1 MTRWTVDEADWWH
14 SIAMT
19 ALTVKPF
26 LPREAVASDLAAWCE
41 VFSVGHRKLS
51 GSFVE
56 PSALAERLL
65 AENAPA
71 MRWAARSGS
80 AGRVTGVAELRPQR
94 HRPDIGF
101 LRLFVAPPARRAG
114 IGSALLR
121 RVGLDAS
128 SAGVSRMQSTVLAG
142 PPGEVFAHGVPAL
155 RVVLR
160 LELQEQRLDNE
171 AVLRRCH
178 ELAAC
183 THPGYQLLH
192 WRGRTPEPL
201 VASFGRVMGHVLDA
215 PGVALQ
221 MAPRAWDATAVRAWE
236 AEMTTGGTRLLT
248 CVAVHAVSG
257 DVAAATVATIPSP
270 GSPVADQHD
279 TAVLPEHRRQ
289 GLARWIKARQ
299 ADRLR
304 ACFPGVRAVTTTVN
318 QENLP
323 MMAVNRALGY
333 RRAHE
338 RLLVEAPVTALRP
351 PAASGG
357 PGLRAGPAPGRAGTG
372 R

>member
-1 MTRWTVDEADWWH
+1 
-14 SIAMT
+14 MT
-19 ALTVKPF
+19 AVTVKPF
-26 LPREAVASDLAAWCE
+26 LPHEAVASDLAAWCE
-41 VFSVGHRKLS
+41 VFSLGHRELS
-51 GSFVE
+51 GSLVE

-65 AENAPA
+65 AEDAPA

-80 AGRVTGVAELRPQR
+80 GGPVTGVAELRPQR
-94 HRPDIGF
+94 HRPGIGF

-121 RVGLDAS
+121 RAGLDAS

-142 PPGEVFAHGVPAL
+142 PPGEAFARSFPGL

-160 LELQEQRLDNE
+160 LELQEQRLDDE

-192 WRGRTPEPL
+192 WGGRAPEPL

-215 PGVALQ
+215 PGAALQ

-236 AEMTTGGTRLLT
+236 TEMTTGGMRLLT
-248 CVAVHAVSG
+248 CVAVHVASG
-257 DVAAATVATIPSP
+257 GVVAATVATIPSP
-270 GSPVADQHD
+270 DGPVADQHD
-279 TAVLPEHRRQ
+279 TAVLPEHRGQ
-289 GLARWIKARQ
+289 GLARWIKAGQ
-299 ADRLR
+299 VDRLL

-333 RRAHE
+333 RRVRE
-338 RLLVEAPVTALRP
+338 RLLVETPVTAPCP
-351 PAASGG
+351 PAASG
-357 PGLRAGPAPGRAGTG
+357 
-372 R
+372 